1 MNQDLIYF
9 DHAST
14 SGCKPQTVT
23 EEIKNYLSQVI
34 ASPGRGGYE
43 LEARAF
49 DLVSSVR
56 DRLAAMLGAE
66 KKEQVVFTHN
76 ATHAINIILK
86 GLLRKNDHV
95 IISSFEHNAV
105 YRPIYKLYQEIGVAF
120 DIWQCNELGD
130 FDIEDLKRLIRP
142 KTKLIALNHASNVL
156 GVFSPVI
163 EAGTLARDYK
173 IPFMIDVS
181 QTAGLFPVNFG
192 SIADY
197 IVGTGHKSLLGPPG
211 VGYFYVKNPD
221 TLSTLYEGGSGVNSQ
236 SPYHPEKIPD
246 KFEAGTINYLGIAGL
261 KGSLDYISTYS
272 QDLLSQEVMDLTR
285 YAQNLLESVPNIRIY
300 GTRDITRKVPILSF
314 NIEGLFGGETAHF
327 LHQNGICVR
336 GGLHCAPLVH
346 QAIGTFSKGAVRVS
360 FGHSNTKQQID
371 QLCNLLGDIHV

>member
-1 MNQDLIYF
+1 MSQNLIYF

-14 SGCKPQTVT
+14 SGCKPQTVI
-23 EEIKNYLSQVI
+23 EEINNYLSQVI

-86 GLLRKNDHV
+86 GLLRENDHV

-105 YRPIYKLYQEIGVAF
+105 YRPIYKLYEERGVAF

-130 FDIEDLKRLIRP
+130 FDIEDLKQLIRP
-142 KTKLIALNHASNVL
+142 NTKLIALNHASNVL

-272 QDLLSQEVMDLTR
+272 QDLLRQEIMDLTR

-314 NIEGLFGGETAHF
+314 NIEGLFAGETAHF

-346 QAIGTFSKGAVRVS
+346 QAIGTFTKGAVRVS
-360 FGHSNTKQQID
+360 LGHSNTKQQID